1 MSDRGT
7 GGAEGAQRLK
17 QYEYR
22 ANSNLVLTAE
32 NRSAR
37 TNEATG
43 EPETLWG
50 RISQKD
56 MGSRVARERPQEL
69 EDKLEKL
76 KKKKAKKAQKGDL
89 DRKDRGGPSDVIKA
103 TDQFSDTYR
112 PKTKET
118 KAAYEQL
125 LRGIRAALGDLPGDI
140 LRGAADEVIAV
151 LKNDRLKGR
160 LPVPCAAPTVP
171 RPPLTRSRCA
181 DSERKV
187 EIETLVNKL
196 PDERF
201 AEFVQIGQRIT
212 DYSAAEEEAVE
223 DNVDDEL
230 GVAVVFDEDEEEEDS
245 DLDEIRDASDEDEE
259 TTAMQET
266 SKEVKL
272 AAANIDDGEDQDE
285 DILRAH
291 EIDAYWLQRKVGEYF
306 EDPMEAQKKADESLA
321 TMQEL
326 DGRECENKLVMLLD
340 AYDKFDFIKVL
351 MKNRNKIVYCTLLAR
366 AQNEEERSAVEAKM
380 AADPELEPILAELN
394 KQSSKLDKDR
404 ALEERVRREARN
416 IARAGAAGEEE
427 MDMGGGT
434 EAGGHRA
441 PKALLDLNHLAFD
454 EGAHLMSNKKC
465 ELPKGSYRAQKKGY
479 DEVHVPAVEAVRVEG
494 ERLVEV
500 KELPDWAQSAFKGMT
515 KLNRVQSKMYEAA
528 FKSPEN
534 ILLCAPT
541 GAGKTNV
548 AMMTILH
555 EIGRHRDPATGEID
569 LSAFKIVYIAPM
581 KALVQECVG
590 NFGKRLEPLGI
601 QVMELS
607 GDQSLTKQQILETQI
622 IVTTPEKWD
631 IVTRKSGDRTYTQL
645 VRLIIIDEVHLLHDQ
660 RGPVLESI
668 VGRTIRQI
676 ESTQEMIRLV
686 GLSATLPNYEDV
698 ATFLRVKPD
707 KGLFYFDATYRPCP
721 LKQQYIGVTERK
733 AIKRFQL
740 MNEITYEKV
749 MEEAGENQVIVF
761 VHARKETART
771 AMALRDM
778 ALENDDITK
787 LLKDG
792 SGSREVLQTEC
803 EVVKNADLKEVL
815 PYGFGIHHAGMN
827 KTDRALVED
836 LFADGHLQVLVSTA
850 TLAWGVNLPAHTVVI
865 KGTQIYSPEEGKWV
879 ELSPMDVMQM
889 LGRAGRPQF
898 DSFGHGIVITMNTE
912 LQYYLSLMNQQLPVE
927 SQLIK
932 KLPDALNADIVM
944 GAVQNMKEAIDWL
957 GYSYLYVRMLR
968 NPNLYG
974 VSDEELERDPL
985 LEQRRADLIHTAASV
1000 LDRANLIKYEKK
1012 SGKLQTTDLGRVA
1025 SHYYIVYSSMST
1037 YNEHL
1042 KPTTSDIELFRLF
1055 SLSEEF
1061 KFINV
1066 REEEKLELE
1075 KLLNRVPIPVKE
1087 SIEEPTAKVNVL
1099 LQAYISQLKLDGF
1112 ALMSDMVF
1120 ITQSAGRL
1128 IRAIFEIVL
1137 KRGWA
1142 SLAMKCLELCKM
1154 VDKKMWPSQS
1164 PLRQFKG
1171 IPEGILKKIEK
1182 IEFPWE
1188 RFYDLTAQEIGELIR
1203 FPKMGK
1209 NIYKRVHQFP
1219 RLDLAAHVLPIT
1231 RTVLR
1236 VELTITPDFQF
1247 EEAVHGFAEG
1257 FWILVEDVDSEYIL
1271 HHQFFTIKNKFAED
1285 EHVLNFTIP
1294 IYEPLPPQY
1303 FIRVVSDRWIG
1314 CEMLLPIS
1322 FRHLILPEKYP
1333 PHTELLDLQPLPV
1346 SALKQPKYEQLYEEM
1361 SLKHFNPIQTQ
1372 VFNQLYNTDDN
1383 VLIGAPTGSGKTIAA
1398 EFALLRMFSSTPDGQ
1413 CVYIAPLEALTL
1425 ERFADWSVKFG
1436 KQLGKKVVHLTGE
1449 TAADLNALKTGQ
1461 IIISTPER
1469 WDVLSRRWKQRKAVQ
1484 NVSLF
1489 VVDEMHLIG
1498 GEHGPCLEIVT
1509 SRMRYIAAQTSKP
1522 IRIVALSTSLA
1533 NARDLGEW
1541 IGCKSHGLF
1550 NFHPN
1555 VRPVPLEIHIQ
1566 GFDVQSFSSRMLAM
1580 SRPTYLAINAHS
1592 PEDPVIVFVPSK
1604 KQCRMLAFDL
1614 LTYAA
1619 VDDADRF
1626 MQADEA
1632 TIAPFLDQCVSSAL
1646 KHTLSK
1652 GVAFLHEG
1660 LSKKEQAVVRQLYS
1674 SGAVQVMI
1682 VAHTMCWG
1690 MNESAKLTVIMG
1702 TDAYN
1707 GREHRYAEYSVAD
1720 MLQMMGR
1727 ASRPLEDDSGKCAIF
1742 CHTPQKEFY
1751 KKFLFEPLPVESHLD
1766 HYLHDHLNAEVMT
1779 KTIETKQ
1786 DAVDYLTWTFYY
1798 RRLAQNPNYYNL
1810 QGVSHR
1816 HLSDHLSE
1824 TIEQALSDLEQSKCI
1839 SIEDDMDLASLNLG
1853 MIAAYYYSRYTTI
1866 ELFSSS
1872 ITAKTSLKKL
1882 VEIVCAASEFDTM
1895 PVRQNED
1902 ELLKRVANHL
1912 PLRINNAKFTDPHT
1926 KVNVLL
1932 QAHFSR
1938 TPLTGDLRDD
1948 QKEVLET
1955 TARLLQAII
1964 DVISSNGWLAPAV
1977 AAMEMSQMVTQGLWD
1992 KDSQLLQLPHF
2003 TKKLAATAEKTYEV
2017 EGLFDLMEMEDADRA
2032 KLLEKDGGFSAAQM
2046 SDIAKVCNAYPNI
2059 EVNYEVE
2066 DEDEITVGSAIAV
2079 QVNLERDGDLT
2090 KVHAPFYP
2098 TLKDEGWWLMVGNA
2112 ETNELFSIKRVSV
2125 GESAKARLELEAPET
2140 PGTHEVCSSSQ
2151 FDLASF
2157 LISFGAAGVSQRSLL
2172 AVWLTNVL
2180 TSVFVVRRN
2189 QYTLYFM
2196 CDSYIG
2202 CDQEYEFKVKV
2213 AEESDDEEED
2223 EDEEEGEDEEDAAGR
2238 TKRKREEGDSAD
2250 EEDKRRKQ

>member
-1 MSDRGT
+1 MSGHDGPQVGT

-37 TNEATG
+37 TNESTG

-50 RISQKD
+50 RITQKD
-56 MGSRVARERPQEL
+56 MGSRVVRERPQEL
-69 EDKLEKL
+69 EDKLERL
-76 KKKKAKKAQKGDL
+76 KKKKIKKASKGDL
-89 DRKDRGGPSDVIKA
+89 DRKERGGPADVMKA

-125 LRGIRAALGDLPGDI
+125 LVRIRSALGDLPGDI

-151 LKNDRLKGR
+151 LKNDRMK
-160 LPVPCAAPTVP
+160 
-171 RPPLTRSRCA
+171 

-187 EIETLVNKL
+187 EIEKLLNKQR
-196 PDERF
+196 DEAF
-201 AEFVQIGQRIT
+201 AEIVQCGMRIT
-212 DYSAAEEEAVE
+212 DYSAAEEEAGAGE
-223 DNVDDEL
+223 DMDDEL
-230 GVAVVFDEDEEEEDS
+230 GVAVVFDEDDEEEDS
-245 DLDEIRDASDEDEE
+245 DLDEIRDESDEDEE
-259 TTAMQET
+259 GAMQET

-272 AAANIDDGEDQDE
+272 AAATRNVEDEEDDDE
-285 DILRAH
+285 DVLRVH
-291 EIDAYWLQRKVGEYF
+291 DIDAYWLQRKVGEYF
-306 EDPMEAQKKADESLA
+306 EDPMEAQKKADESLNI
-321 TMQEL
+321 MQEFE
-326 DGRECENKLVMLLD
+326 GRECENKLVMLLD

-351 MKNRNKIVYCTLLAR
+351 LKNRNKIVYCTLLAR
-366 AQNEEERSAVEAKM
+366 AQNDTERDAVQEKM

-416 IARAGAAGEEE
+416 IARAGAAGEDGQD
-427 MDMGGGT
+427 MDVAGAT
-434 EAGGHRA
+434 DEGGHRA
-441 PKALLDLNHLAFD
+441 PKAVLDLSNLAFD

-465 ELPKGSYRAQKKGY
+465 DLPKGSYRAQKKGY

-494 ERLVEV
+494 ERLVEL
-500 KELPDWAQSAFKGMT
+500 KELPDWAQLAFKGMT

-548 AMMTILH
+548 AMLTILH
-555 EIGRHRDPATGEID
+555 EIGRHRDPESGEID
-569 LSAFKIVYIAPM
+569 MSAFKIVYIAPM

-590 NFGKRLEPLGI
+590 NFGKRLEGLGI
-601 QVMELS
+601 TVMELS
-607 GDQSLTKQQILETQI
+607 GDQSLTKQQIMETQI

-645 VRLIIIDEVHLLHDQ
+645 VKLVIIDEVHLLHDS

-749 MEEAGENQVIVF
+749 MEEAGENQIIVF

-771 AMALRDM
+771 AAALRDM

-792 SGSREVLQTEC
+792 SGSREVLSTEC
-803 EVVKNADLKEVL
+803 EVVKNQDLKDLL

-836 LFADGHLQVLVSTA
+836 LFADGHVQVLVSTA

-927 SQLIK
+927 SQMIK
-932 KLPDALNADIVM
+932 KLPDALNADVVM

-974 VSDEELERDPL
+974 VSDEELQKDPL

-1000 LDRANLIKYEKK
+1000 LDRANLVKYEKK
-1012 SGKLQTTDLGRVA
+1012 SGKLQVTDLGRVA
-1025 SHYYIVYSSMST
+1025 SHYYITYSSMST

-1061 KFINV
+1061 KYINV

-1154 VDKKMWPSQS
+1154 VDRKMWPSQS

-1182 IEFPWE
+1182 IEFPWD

-1257 FWILVEDVDSEYIL
+1257 FWVLVEDVDSEYIL

-1285 EHVLNFTIP
+1285 EHVLNFTVP

-1303 FIRVVSDRWIG
+1303 FIRVVSDRWLG
-1314 CEMLLPIS
+1314 AEMLLPIS

-1346 SALKQPKYEQLYEEM
+1346 SALKQPKFERIYENM

-1372 VFNQLYNTDDN
+1372 IFNQLYNTDDN
-1383 VLIGAPTGSGKTIAA
+1383 VLVGAPTGSGKTIAA
-1398 EFALLRMFSSTPDGQ
+1398 EFALLRMFTSAPDGK
-1413 CVYIAPLEALTL
+1413 CVYIAPLEALAL
-1425 ERFADWSVKFG
+1425 ERFEDWSAKFG
-1436 KQLGKKVVHLTGE
+1436 KQLGKRVVQLTGE
-1449 TAADLNALKTGQ
+1449 TAPDLKALKEGNV
-1461 IIISTPER
+1461 IVSTPER

-1484 NVSLF
+1484 NVNLF
-1489 VVDEMHLIG
+1489 IVDEMHLIG
-1498 GEHGPCLEIVT
+1498 GEHGPCLEVVT
-1509 SRMRYIAAQTSKP
+1509 SRMRYISAQTHKP

-1541 IGCKSHGLF
+1541 IGCTSHGLF

-1592 PEDPVIVFVPSK
+1592 PDDPVIVFVPGK
-1604 KQCRMLAFDL
+1604 KQCRMVAFDL
-1614 LTYAA
+1614 LTFAA
-1619 VDDADRF
+1619 ADDPDRF

-1632 TIAPFLDQCVSSAL
+1632 TIAPFVEQCTNTAL
-1646 KHTLSK
+1646 QHTLSK
-1652 GVAFLHEG
+1652 GVGFLHEG
-1660 LSKKEQAVVRQLYS
+1660 LTQKEQALVRQLYS
-1674 SGAVQVMI
+1674 SGAVQVLV

-1690 MNESAKLTVIMG
+1690 MSESAKLAVIMG

-1707 GREHRYAEYSVAD
+1707 GREHRYSEYSVAD

-1766 HYLHDHLNAEVMT
+1766 HYLHDHLNAEIMT
-1779 KTIETKQ
+1779 KTTETKQ

-1824 TIEQALSDLEQSKCI
+1824 TIEQVLSDLEQSKCI

-1853 MIAAYYYSRYTTI
+1853 MIAAYYYSKYTTI

-1902 ELLKRVANHL
+1902 ELLKRIANHL

-1938 TPLTGDLRDD
+1938 TPLSGDLRDD
-1948 QKEVLET
+1948 QKTVLET
-1955 TARLLQAII
+1955 AARLLQAII
-1964 DVISSNGWLAPAV
+1964 DVISSNGWLNPAV

-1992 KDSQLLQLPHF
+1992 RDSQLLQLPHV
-2003 TKKLAATAEKTYEV
+2003 TKKLAAVAEKQEV
-2017 EGLFDLMEMEDADRA
+2017 EGVFDLMEMEDDDRS
-2032 KLLEKDGGFSAAQM
+2032 KLLEEEGRMSSAQM

-2066 DEDEITVGSAIAV
+2066 DADEVTVGSAIAV
-2079 QVNLERDGDLT
+2079 VVDLERDGDPT
-2090 KVHAPFYP
+2090 KVHAPYYP
-2098 TLKDEGWWLMVGNA
+2098 TAKDEGWWLLVGNP
-2112 ETNELFSIKRVSV
+2112 ETNELHSIKRVNV
-2125 GESAKARLELEAPET
+2125 GAAAKARLELEAPDT
-2140 PGTHEVCSSSQ
+2140 PGEYEVRAACLRRCSLPCKASRLPCPA
-2151 FDLASF
+2151 DRARGLA
-2157 LISFGAAGVSQRSLL
+2157 
-2172 AVWLTNVL
+2172 
-2180 TSVFVVRRN
+2180 
-2189 QYTLYFM
+2189 QYVLYFM
-2196 CDSYIG
+2196 CDSYMG

-2213 AEESDDEEED
+2213 AEESDEEDSEEEEEED
-2223 EDEEEGEDEEDAAGR
+2223 AGEGEGGA
-2238 TKRKREEGDSAD
+2238 KRKRED
-2250 EEDKRRKQ
+2250 ESDDDGGGDKRAKS

>member
-1 MSDRGT
+1 MEHGIGS

-50 RISQKD
+50 RMRQKD
-56 MGSRVARERPQEL
+56 MGTRVTRERPQDL
-69 EDKLEKL
+69 EDKLERL
-76 KKKKAKKAQKGDL
+76 KKKKEAKAKRGAL
-89 DRKDRGGPSDVIKA
+89 ERKDRGGPADVLKA

-118 KAAYEQL
+118 KSAYEQL
-125 LRGIRAALGDLPGDI
+125 LVRIRACLGDLPPDI
-140 LRGAADEVIAV
+140 MRGAADEVLAV
-151 LKNDRLKGR
+151 LKNDRMK
-160 LPVPCAAPTVP
+160 
-171 RPPLTRSRCA
+171 
-181 DSERKV
+181 DSERKT
-187 EIETLVNKL
+187 EIEKLVNKL
-196 PDERF
+196 HDETF
-201 AEFVQIGQRIT
+201 AEVVRIGQRIT
-212 DYSAAEEEAVE
+212 DYSATEAEAAE
-223 DNVDDEL
+223 DKMDDEI

-245 DLDEIRDASDEDEE
+245 DLDEIRDASDDDDEGA
-259 TTAMQET
+259 TQET
-266 SKEVKL
+266 SREVKL
-272 AAANIDDGEDQDE
+272 AARTGDHESDEEDE
-285 DILRAH
+285 DVLRAH
-291 EIDAYWLQRKVGEYF
+291 EIDAYWLQRKIGEYF
-306 EDPMEAQKKADESLA
+306 EDPLEAQQKSDETLA

-366 AQNEEERSAVEAKM
+366 AQNDEEKAAVESKM
-380 AADPELEPILAELN
+380 AADPELQSVLAELN
-394 KQSSKLDKDR
+394 KQSTRLEKDR

-416 IARAGAAGEEE
+416 IAKAGAADGGVED
-427 MDMGGGT
+427 MDDGAT
-434 EAGGHRA
+434 VAGSQGAHQA
-441 PKALLDLNHLAFD
+441 PKSMLDLANLSFA
-454 EGAHLMSNKKC
+454 EGSHLMSNKKC
-465 ELPKGSYRAQKKGY
+465 ELPKGSFRAQKKGY
-479 DEVHVPAVEAVRVEG
+479 DEVHIPAVEAAHVEG
-494 ERLVEV
+494 ERLVPL
-500 KELPDWAQSAFKGMT
+500 KELPDWAQLAFAGMT

-548 AMMTILH
+548 AMMTMLH
-555 EIGRHRDPATGEID
+555 EIGQHRDPESGEID
-569 LSAFKIVYIAPM
+569 LAAFKIVYIAPM

-590 NFGKRLEPLGI
+590 NFGKRLQGLGI
-601 QVMELS
+601 TVRELS
-607 GDQSLTKQQILETQI
+607 GDQSLTKQQIMETQI

-645 VRLIIIDEVHLLHDQ
+645 VKLVIIDEVHLLHDE

-668 VGRTIRQI
+668 VSRTIRQV
-676 ESTQEMIRLV
+676 ESTQQMIRLV

-698 ATFLRVKPD
+698 ATFMRVKPD
-707 KGLFYFDATYRPCP
+707 KGLFYFDGTYRPCP
-721 LKQQYIGVTERK
+721 LKQQYIGITERK

-749 MEEAGENQVIVF
+749 MEEAGENQIIVF

-771 AMALRDM
+771 ARALRDM
-778 ALENDDITK
+778 ALENDDITR

-803 EVVKNADLKEVL
+803 EVVKDQDLKEIL
-815 PYGFGIHHAGMN
+815 PYSFGIHHAGMN

-836 LFADGHLQVLVSTA
+836 LFADGHIQVLVSTA

-865 KGTQIYSPEEGKWV
+865 KGTQIYSPEAGKWV

-898 DSFGHGIVITMNTE
+898 DSFGHGIVITMNTQ

-927 SQLIK
+927 SQLVK
-932 KLPDALNADIVM
+932 KLPDALNADVVM

-957 GYSYLYVRMLR
+957 GYSFLYVRMLR
-968 NPNLYG
+968 NPTLYG
-974 VSDEELERDPL
+974 IAAEELESDPL
-985 LEQRRADLIHTAASV
+985 LEQRRADLVHTAATV
-1000 LDRANLIKYEKK
+1000 LDRANLVKYDKK
-1012 SGKLQTTDLGRVA
+1012 SGKLQTTDLGRVS
-1025 SHYYIVYSSMST
+1025 SHYYITYSSMAT

-1061 KFINV
+1061 KYINV

-1075 KLLNRVPIPVKE
+1075 KLLNRVPVPVKE

-1099 LQAYISQLKLDGF
+1099 LQSYISQLKLDGF

-1142 SLAMKCLELCKM
+1142 GLAMKCLELCKM
-1154 VDKKMWPSQS
+1154 VDRRMWPSQS

-1247 EEAVHGFAEG
+1247 EETVHGFAEG
-1257 FWILVEDVDSEYIL
+1257 FWIIVEDVDSEYVL
-1271 HHQFFTIKNKFAED
+1271 HHQFFVLKNKFAED

-1303 FIRVVSDRWIG
+1303 FIRVVSDRWLG
-1314 CEMLLPIS
+1314 AEMLLPIS

-1346 SALKQPKYEQLYEEM
+1346 SALKDPKYEALYKAM

-1372 VFNQLYNTDDN
+1372 VFNQMYNTDDN

-1398 EFALLRMFSSTPDGQ
+1398 EFAVLHMFNSAPDGK
-1413 CVYIAPLEALTL
+1413 CVYIAPLESLTK
-1425 ERFADWSVKFG
+1425 ERFEDWSSRFG
-1436 KQLGKKVVHLTGE
+1436 SQLGKTVVHLTGE
-1449 TAADLNALKTGQ
+1449 TAPDMKALKTGNV
-1461 IIISTPER
+1461 IISTPER
-1469 WDVLSRRWKQRKAVQ
+1469 WDVLSRRWKQRKDVQ
-1484 NVSLF
+1484 NINLF
-1489 VVDEMHLIG
+1489 IVDEMHLIG
-1498 GEHGPCLEIVT
+1498 GEHGPCLEVVT
-1509 SRMRYIAAQTSKP
+1509 SRMRYISAQTHKP
-1522 IRIVALSTSLA
+1522 IRIVALTTSLA

-1541 IGCKSHGLF
+1541 IGCTSHGLF

-1566 GFDVQSFSSRMLAM
+1566 GFDMQSFSSRMLAM
-1580 SRPTYLAINAHS
+1580 SRPSYLAVCAHS
-1592 PEDPVIVFVPSK
+1592 PEDPVLVFVPSK
-1604 KQCRMLAFDL
+1604 KQCRMVAFDF

-1619 VDDADRF
+1619 ADNTPDKF
-1626 MQADEA
+1626 LQADAA
-1632 TIAPFLDQCVSSAL
+1632 TIAPFIERCHNSAL
-1646 KHTLSK
+1646 QHTLSK
-1652 GVAFLHEG
+1652 GVGFLHEG
-1660 LSKKEQAVVRQLYS
+1660 LSNAEKEVVRQLYS
-1674 SGAVQVMI
+1674 SGAIQVLI
-1682 VAHTMCWG
+1682 VARGMCWG
-1690 MNESAKLTVIMG
+1690 MSESSKLTIIMG
-1702 TDAYN
+1702 TDHYN
-1707 GREHRYAEYSVAD
+1707 GREHRYSEYSVAD

-1727 ASRPLEDDSGKCAIF
+1727 ASRPLEDDSGKCVIF

-1779 KTIETKQ
+1779 KTVETKQ
-1786 DAVDYLTWTFYY
+1786 DAVDYLTWTFFY

-1810 QGVSHR
+1810 QGISHR

-1824 TIEQALSDLEQSKCI
+1824 TIEQVLSDLEQSKCI
-1839 SIEDDMDLASLNLG
+1839 SIEDDMDLSSLNLG
-1853 MIAAYYYSRYTTI
+1853 MISAYYYTKYTSI

-1872 ITAKTSLKKL
+1872 ITAKTSMKKL
-1882 VEIVCAASEFDTM
+1882 VEILCAASEFDSM

-1902 ELLKRVANHL
+1902 EILQRIANHL

-1948 QKEVLET
+1948 QKLVLET
-1955 TARLLQAII
+1955 AARLLQAVI

-1977 AAMEMSQMVTQGLWD
+1977 AAMEMAQMVTQALWD
-1992 KDSQLLQLPHF
+1992 RDSQLLQLPHF
-2003 TKKLAATAEKTYEV
+2003 TKRLAAVAEKQEV
-2017 EGLFDLMEMEDADRA
+2017 EGVFDLMEMEDEDRSQ
-2032 KLLEKDGGFSAAQM
+2032 LLEKDGGLSAAQL
-2046 SDIAKVCNAYPNI
+2046 SDIAKVCNTYPNI
-2059 EVNYEVE
+2059 EVQYDVE
-2066 DEDEITVGSAIAV
+2066 DADEITVGSTIALAV
-2079 QVNLERDGDLT
+2079 QLEREGDPT

-2098 TLKDEGWWLMVGNA
+2098 TPKDEGWWLLVGNA
-2112 ETNELFSIKRVSV
+2112 KTNELCSIKRVSV
-2125 GESAKARLELEAPET
+2125 AQRGKARLEFDAPET
-2140 PGTHEVCSSSQ
+2140 
-2151 FDLASF
+2151 
-2157 LISFGAAGVSQRSLL
+2157 AGEYE
-2172 AVWLTNVL
+2172 
-2180 TSVFVVRRN
+2180 
-2189 QYTLYFM
+2189 YTLYFM
-2196 CDSYIG
+2196 SDSYLG
-2202 CDQEYEFKVKV
+2202 CDQEYELTVKV
-2213 AEESDDEEED
+2213 DEEED
-2223 EDEEEGEDEEDAAGR
+2223 DDSDDDDEDSEEEQEKQPEGS
-2238 TKRKREEGDSAD
+2238 KRKRTDGESDSDSDDTQA
-2250 EEDKRRKQ
+2250 KRAK

>member
-32 NRSAR
+32 NRASR

-50 RISQKD
+50 KISQKD

-69 EDKLEKL
+69 EDKLERL
-76 KKKKAKKAQKGDL
+76 KKKKEKKAQKGDL
-89 DRKDRGGPSDVIKA
+89 TRKDRGGPADVMKA

-125 LRGIRAALGDLPGDI
+125 LVRIRNALGDLPGDI

-151 LKNDRLKGR
+151 LKNDRMK
-160 LPVPCAAPTVP
+160 
-171 RPPLTRSRCA
+171 

-187 EIETLVNKL
+187 EIEKLVNKL
-196 PDERF
+196 RDESF
-201 AEFVQIGQRIT
+201 AELVQLGQRIT
-212 DYSAAEEEAVE
+212 DYSAAEDAEVVE
-223 DNVDDEL
+223 DNVDDEI

-245 DLDEIRDASDEDEE
+245 DLDEIRDASDEDEDM
-259 TTAMQET
+259 AMQMQET

-272 AAANIDDGEDQDE
+272 AAVGDDSDEEDE
-285 DILRAH
+285 DLLKAQ

-306 EDPMEAQKKADESLA
+306 EDAMEAKTKADEALA

-351 MKNRNKIVYCTLLAR
+351 LKNRNKIVYCTLLAR
-366 AQNEEERSAVEAKM
+366 AQNDEERDSVQQKM

-394 KQSSKLDKDR
+394 KQSSKVDKDR

-416 IARAGAAGEEE
+416 IARAGAADEDEE
-427 MDMGGGT
+427 MDVST
-434 EAGGHRA
+434 AAGGHRA
-441 PKALLDLNHLAFD
+441 PKAVLDLGNLAFD
-454 EGAHLMSNKKC
+454 EGSHLMSNKKC

-479 DEVHVPAVEAVRVEG
+479 DEVHVPAVEAVRIEG
-494 ERLVEV
+494 EKLVELT
-500 KELPDWAQSAFKGMT
+500 ELPDWAQQAFKGMT

-534 ILLCAPT
+534 LLLCAPT

-555 EIGRHRDPATGEID
+555 EIGRHRDPTSGEID

-607 GDQSLTKQQILETQI
+607 GDQSLTKQQISETQI

-645 VRLIIIDEVHLLHDQ
+645 VRLIIIDEIHLLHDE

-668 VGRTIRQI
+668 IGRTIRQI

-749 MEEAGENQVIVF
+749 MEEAGENQIIVF

-944 GAVQNMKEAIDWL
+944 GAVTNMKEAIDWL

-1012 SGKLQTTDLGRVA
+1012 SGKLQTTDLGRVS
-1025 SHYYIVYSSMST
+1025 SHYYIVYTSMAT

-1066 REEEKLELE
+1066 REEEKLELD

-1087 SIEEPTAKVNVL
+1087 SMEEPTAKVNVL
-1099 LQAYISQLKLDGF
+1099 LQAYISNLKLDGF

-1142 SLAMKCLELCKM
+1142 GLAMKCLELCKM

-1257 FWILVEDVDSEYIL
+1257 FWVLVEDVDSEYIL

-1294 IYEPLPPQY
+1294 IDPVALPPQY
-1303 FIRVVSDRWIG
+1303 FIRVVSDRWLG
-1314 CEMLLPIS
+1314 AEMLLPIS

-1346 SALKQPKYEQLYEEM
+1346 SALKQPKFEALYENM

-1372 VFNQLYNTDDN
+1372 IFNQLYNTDDN
-1383 VLIGAPTGSGKTIAA
+1383 VLIAAPTGSGKTIAA
-1398 EFALLRMFSSTPDGQ
+1398 EFALLRMITEAPEGK

-1425 ERFADWSVKFG
+1425 ERFADWSIKFG

-1449 TAADLNALKTGQ
+1449 SAPDLKALKAGQ

-1469 WDVLSRRWKQRKAVQ
+1469 WDVLSRRWKQRKDVQ

-1489 VVDEMHLIG
+1489 IVDEMHLIG

-1509 SRMRYIAAQTSKP
+1509 SRMRYIAAQTHKA

-1541 IGCKSHGLF
+1541 IGCSSHGLF
-1550 NFHPN
+1550 NFHPTS
-1555 VRPVPLEIHIQ
+1555 RPVPLEIHIQ
-1566 GFDVQSFSSRMLAM
+1566 GFDVQSFASRMLAM

-1592 PEDPVIVFVPSK
+1592 PEDPTIVFVPGK
-1604 KQCRMLAFDL
+1604 KQCRMVAFDL
-1614 LTYAA
+1614 LTFAA
-1619 VDDADRF
+1619 ADDATDRF

-1632 TIAPFLDQCVSSAL
+1632 TMAPYLEKCTSTAL

-1652 GVAFLHEG
+1652 GVGFLHEG
-1660 LSKKEQAVVRQLYS
+1660 LSKAEQALVRELYA
-1674 SGAVQVMI
+1674 SGAVQVMV
-1682 VAHTMCWG
+1682 VAYTMCWG
-1690 MNESAKLTVIMG
+1690 MSESAKLAVIMG

-1727 ASRPLEDDSGKCAIF
+1727 ASRPLEDESGKCAIF

-1766 HYLHDHLNAEVMT
+1766 HYLHDHLNAEIMT

-1824 TIEQALSDLEQSKCI
+1824 TIEQVLTDLEQSKCI

-1853 MIAAYYYSRYTTI
+1853 MIAAYYYSKYTTI

-1955 TARLLQAII
+1955 VARLLQAII
-1964 DVISSNGWLAPAV
+1964 DVISSNGWLTPAV
-1977 AAMEMSQMVTQGLWD
+1977 AAMEMSQMVSQGLWD
-1992 KDSQLLQLPHF
+1992 RDSQLLQLPHF
-2003 TKKLAATAEKTYEV
+2003 NKKLAAVAEKMEV
-2017 EGLFDLMEMEDADRA
+2017 EGVFDLMEMEDDDRSQ
-2032 KLLEKDGGFSAAQM
+2032 LLEKDGKFSAAQM

-2066 DEDEITVGSAIAV
+2066 DEDEVTVGSAIAV
-2079 QVNLERDGDLT
+2079 VVDLQRDGDPA
-2090 KVHAPFYP
+2090 KVHAPYYP
-2098 TLKDEGWWLMVGNA
+2098 AAKDEGWWLLVGNA
-2112 ETNELFSIKRVSV
+2112 TTNELFSIKRVSV
-2125 GESAKARLELEAPET
+2125 GEAAKARLELEAPET
-2140 PGTHEVCSSSQ
+2140 AGEYEVRPFPLVDSCLLLSCLELLTLTILLFFDCDACSTRCTSCATRTWAAIRSMSS
-2151 FDLASF
+2151 
-2157 LISFGAAGVSQRSLL
+2157 RSR
-2172 AVWLTNVL
+2172 WLKMTI
-2180 TSVFVVRRN
+2180 VRRRRRRRRTTRKWRRRASARPRTTMTTRRRGLRRDGKRN
-2189 QYTLYFM
+2189 
-2196 CDSYIG
+2196 
-2202 CDQEYEFKVKV
+2202 
-2213 AEESDDEEED
+2213 EETWYLFSEASLSIHHHIHLCQTSLFEV
-2223 EDEEEGEDEEDAAGR
+2223 
-2238 TKRKREEGDSAD
+2238 
-2250 EEDKRRKQ
+2250 